1 MAVLLLLSQVTVGVA
16 TYYPASEFA
25 GRPLY
30 CDYQFEEELVYSE
43 GTADWVAVDVGLYQS
58 GEVWCGDELLIL
70 FEDGRR
76 LRARA
81 LDAGTFEGY
90 YVADW
95 PGLPIVVDIPEHLA
109 HVSAGRAMVINLSRI
124 ERGH

>member
-1 MAVLLLLSQVTVGVA
+1 MAVLTLLSQVTLGVA

-30 CDYQFEEELVYSE
+30 CDFQMAEELVYSE
-43 GTADWVAVDVGLYQS
+43 ETADWVAVDVGLYRS
-58 GEVWCGDELLIL
+58 GAAHCGDELLIL

-76 LRARA
+76 LQARA

-95 PGLPIVVDIPEHLA
+95 PGLPIVVDVPEHLA
-109 HVSAGRAMVINLSRI
+109 HAGAARVMVVNLSSL